1 MTIELILTLPTDTA
15 PSDIQQDRIAVEV
28 ADLLGLD
35 SDEIEVDWQ
44 EVEE

>member
-15 PSDIQQDRIAVEV
+15 PSDVQQDCIAVEV

-35 SDEIEVDWQ
+35 SDEIVVDWQ

>member
-1 MTIELILTLPTDTA
+1 MTIELILTMPTDTA
-15 PSDIQQDRIAVEV
+15 PSDVHLDCIAVEV
-28 ADLLGLD
+28 ADLLDLD